1 MFFGSRSDIDTVMA
15 KMRKDLLLKTTGH
28 LSMKVRRFTV
38 FLAVEFAE
46 PQEAII
52 QPSMIMETL
61 ELQTCKSFTAAI
73 DILKKVTNSDQVS
86 PEVRKLYR
94 RVVGQVLW
102 LSTLRCGVMY
112 AVKEL
117 SKGRTGPTG
126 DPFAKYSISQE
137 LRLHFNDCARM

>member
-1 MFFGSRSDIDTVMA
+1 MA

-52 QPSMIMETL
+52 QPSMSRIYVEKIMETL

-137 LRLHFNDCARM
+137 LRLHFNNCARM

>member
-1 MFFGSRSDIDTVMA
+1 MA